1 MRGANAPP
9 RKSQASSCPH
19 NSGQILQNIKELLVA
34 AHVRDKK
41 ADGSDDERNGLIL
54 CWNHHTAFDSY
65 LFGIDPKNLKIIPQ
79 NNHVKLSSLGIT
91 VNVLTPEKE
100 PPHPKALEWKWKKFK
115 NFGSK

>member
-1 MRGANAPP
+1 MDVI
-9 RKSQASSCPH
+9 Q
-19 NSGQILQNIKELLVA
+19 
-34 AHVRDKK
+34 
-41 ADGSDDERNGLIL
+41 LI
-54 CWNHHTAFDSY
+54 
-65 LFGIDPKNLKIIPQ
+65 KNLKIIPQ